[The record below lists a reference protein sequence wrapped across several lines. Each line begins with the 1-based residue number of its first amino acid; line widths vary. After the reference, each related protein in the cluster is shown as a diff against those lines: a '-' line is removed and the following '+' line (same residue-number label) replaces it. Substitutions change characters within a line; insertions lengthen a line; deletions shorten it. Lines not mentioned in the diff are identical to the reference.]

1 MAASGAVPGGENAS
15 TPEPALRRSSGNPRW
30 ASPCDQLKPAS
41 AALAAPASAAPSP
54 APAGNN
60 DPRSVLPATSFSP
73 SQARGAVERG
83 LALLA
88 EQLKGE
94 EAKIIAAQAAATS
107 VNRALRGEVAALK
120 AELAE
125 SQAALGREREFVRA
139 AHARRCWCTICV
151 VKY

>member
-1 MAASGAVPGGENAS
+1 M
-15 TPEPALRRSSGNPRW
+15 
-30 ASPCDQLKPAS
+30 
-41 AALAAPASAAPSP
+41 
-54 APAGNN
+54 
-60 DPRSVLPATSFSP
+60 
-73 SQARGAVERG
+73 ERG

-107 VNRALRGEVAALK
+107 VNRALRGEVAALQ

-125 SQAALGREREFVRA
+125 SQAALGRERELVRA